1 MRAFFEQLLSM
12 TMIGSLIYGFGSLS
26 GIGGFGRKHLRLRH
40 AFEGLALFFYL
51 FPAGLLINLLLR
63 FLGKESFPA
72 ALISHFSVQAATL
85 SKGTEVAYSLLQI
98 GTLSKTVLYGLLLIW
113 LIGAVL
119 YLIRQWRHGHALAL
133 FLRRHT
139 MDCQSWL
146 LRSLY
151 DEECMR
157 LGVRRQPALLES
169 GMVHSPFI
177 TMLRGRFYIL
187 VPSDGVFTEEEWRL
201 MLRHELTHY
210 CHRDL
215 LVRRLLMLGDVL
227 HWFNP
232 VWRRYSREMAL
243 RAEIACDGS
252 LMENMTSAQRRSYG
266 EVLLKT
272 AESGEMGSSV
282 GLSHSGKLLRERL
295 RCIASPELLHNR
307 HPWLMRGFL
316 TLAAGIGVAAAC
328 LMQDM
333 PTQAAGLLLKDSGM
347 GVSAVQSSD
356 KDPTS
361 LPHSSN
367 LETTDGNASSSQAE
381 RSSETDTT
389 TPDAENTVSIT
400 IPQELRQKDADP
412 HYQYTYPATS
422 NTE

>member
-1 MRAFFEQLLSM
+1 MRVLLEQLLSM
-12 TMIGSLIYGFGSLS
+12 TLIGSLIYGLGCLFGVD
-26 GIGGFGRKHLRLRH
+26 GFGRRHLRFRY

-51 FPAGLLINLLLR
+51 FPAGLLINMLLR
-63 FLGKESFPA
+63 CLGKKSFPA

-85 SKGTEVAYSLLQI
+85 SKGTETAYSLLQI
-98 GTLSKTVLYGLLLIW
+98 GTLSKALLYGLLLIW

-133 FLRRHT
+133 FLRRHAT
-139 MDCQSWL
+139 DCQSWL
-146 LRSLY
+146 LRGLY

-157 LGVRRQPALLES
+157 LAVRNRPLLLES
-169 GMVHSPFI
+169 RIVHSPFI

-187 VPSDGVFTEEEWRL
+187 VPSDSVFTEEEWRL

-210 CHRDL
+210 CRRDL
-215 LVRRLLMLGDVL
+215 LVRRLLMLGDIL

-252 LMENMTSAQRRSYG
+252 LMENMTSAQRLSYG

-272 AESGEMGSSV
+272 AESGEMGSSM

-333 PTQAAGLLLKDSGM
+333 PTQAAGLLWKDSGA
-347 GVSAVQSSD
+347 GVSAVQHSD

-361 LPHSSN
+361 LPHSSD
-367 LETTDGNASSSQAE
+367 LETTDDNTSSSQAE
-381 RSSETDTT
+381 QSPEADTT
-389 TPDAENTVSIT
+389 TPDAESTVSIT

-412 HYQYTYPATS
+412 NYQYTYPTDSGA
-422 NTE
+422 E